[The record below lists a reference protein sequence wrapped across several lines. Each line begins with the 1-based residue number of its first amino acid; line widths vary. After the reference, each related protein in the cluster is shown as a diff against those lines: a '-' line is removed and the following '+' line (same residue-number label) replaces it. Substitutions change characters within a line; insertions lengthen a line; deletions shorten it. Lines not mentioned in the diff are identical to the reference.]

1 MAGLRTNL
9 TNDPIRSNMNS
20 QMPVPTVPEIDCSSV
35 NELLKVLSPHDG
47 RFAHTP
53 GHKFIFRGQR
63 DSTWPL
69 VPRVFRS
76 DVIERYKR
84 GMMAV
89 QKDHPGQWIFEYM
102 LLHGFLVYCDSAG
115 LVVPGDSMDF
125 RKYFEL
131 SNQAHLHAID
141 NRDWPQDR
149 VLPLMALAQHHG
161 LPTRLLDWSD
171 NPLVVC
177 YHAAATTIVGRHV
190 GGLGKLAISALK
202 QTRIHP
208 TMLIKKVRVPG
219 STSPNISVQQGSFI
233 LVSNFGM
240 RGEEFTPDV
249 SLESR
254 LPTDGE
260 PMLHKI
266 TLPHSLAPEL
276 LLTCGKYGISAASG
290 FPGYDG
296 IARAQCE
303 SLQAHNY
310 ISEEST

>member
-1 MAGLRTNL
+1 
-9 TNDPIRSNMNS
+9 
-20 QMPVPTVPEIDCSSV
+20 MPVAPVPEIDCSSV

-53 GHKFIFRGQR
+53 GHKFVFRGQR
-63 DSTWPL
+63 DSAWSL

-76 DVIERYKR
+76 DVIELYKR
-84 GMMAV
+84 GMMAIH
-89 QKDHPGQWIFEYM
+89 KDHPGQWFFEYI
-102 LLHGFLVYCDSAG
+102 LLHGFMVYCDSAG
-115 LVVPGDSMDF
+115 LAVPGDSMDF

-131 SNQAHLHAID
+131 PNLANVHSINS
-141 NRDWPQDR
+141 RDWPQDR
-149 VLPLMALAQHHG
+149 AVPLMALAQHHG

-171 NPLVVC
+171 NPFVAC
-177 YHAAATTIVGRHV
+177 YHAAATTIVDGHARGR
-190 GGLGKLAISALK
+190 GKLAIFALEE
-202 QTRIHP
+202 TRIHQ
-208 TMLIKKVRVPG
+208 TMRIKRVRVPG

-249 SLESR
+249 SLESQ

-260 PMLHKI
+260 PLLHKI

-276 LLTCGKYGISAASG
+276 LLTCGKYGISAASV

-296 IARAQCE
+296 SARAQLE
-303 SLQAHNY
+303 SLQAHDY
-310 ISEEST
+310 IAEG

>member
-1 MAGLRTNL
+1 
-9 TNDPIRSNMNS
+9 MNS
-20 QMPVPTVPEIDCSSV
+20 QPSVVTVPEINCSSV

-47 RFAHTP
+47 QFAHTP

-63 DSTWPL
+63 DSIWPL

-76 DVIERYKR
+76 DVIELYKR

-89 QKDHPGQWIFEYM
+89 RKDHPGQWFFEYM
-102 LLHGFLVYCDSAG
+102 LLHGFMVYCDSAG

-125 RKYFEL
+125 RKHFEL
-131 SNQAHLHAID
+131 PNQAHIHATD

-171 NPLVVC
+171 NALVAC

-190 GGLGKLAISALK
+190 RGPGKLAIFALE

-208 TMLIKKVRVPG
+208 TMPIKKVLVPG
-219 STSPNISVQQGSFI
+219 STSPNISVQSGSFI
-233 LVSNFGM
+233 LVSNFGR
-240 RGEEFTPDV
+240 RGQEFTPDV
-249 SLESR
+249 SLESQ
-254 LPTDGE
+254 LPTHGQ

-276 LLTCGKYGISAASG
+276 LLTCGEYGISAASV

-296 IARAQCE
+296 SARAQLE

-310 ISEEST
+310 RAEE